1 MFTTDTNM
9 SLLEAIVSITSPS
22 NFHDYNVLSL
32 TRYISITLFAGVAV
46 AASVFTITAM
56 ALDRYMAITQPFG
69 FSRCFCFNKKTVI
82 IIILSLWLASLLIFL
97 PIVMVT
103 QIITED
109 ILSVTFTNCYENWTI
124 MERYYP
130 RRIFGIVCFMVMFA
144 IPGELKRC
152 GAYIVLLLWAWS
164 TLQRLEIL
172 RDYVTLLCRHELRL
186 NAQTN
191 AIFV

>member
-1 MFTTDTNM
+1 MMMKIITVSLT
-9 SLLEAIVSITSPS
+9 SLLKFSPFS
-22 NFHDYNVLSL
+22 RPLLLSL
-32 TRYISITLFAGVAV
+32 TRCKPVAGVAV

-69 FSRCFCFNKKTVI
+69 LSRCFCFNKKTVV

-109 ILSVTFTNCYENWTI
+109 ILSVTFTNCYENWTV

-152 GAYIVLLLWAWS
+152 GVWYCIG
-164 TLQRLEIL
+164 
-172 RDYVTLLCRHELRL
+172 
-186 NAQTN
+186 
-191 AIFV
+191 FVGL